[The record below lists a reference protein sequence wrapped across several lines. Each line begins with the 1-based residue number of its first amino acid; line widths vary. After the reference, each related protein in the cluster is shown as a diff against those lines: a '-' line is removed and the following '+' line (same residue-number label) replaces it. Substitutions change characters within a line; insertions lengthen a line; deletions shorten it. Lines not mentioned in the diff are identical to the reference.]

1 MNFETL
7 LFNQDERGVVSL
19 TLNRPEKRNALSAK
33 MIEELTDFT
42 SMLTPDIRAV
52 VIQGAGKLFC
62 AGGDLDWMNNQI
74 KADRLTRISE
84 ARKLAMMLKALNEI
98 PVPLIGKLHGAAYGG
113 GVGLACVCDFVI
125 SSSNVKFGFT
135 ETRLGLIPSTIGPYV
150 IGKMGEA
157 KAREVFMSGQIF
169 NEVEAKKLNIVS
181 EISENLD
188 ESVESHLN
196 PYLQTAPKPVGAP
209 KPLLRSLGP
218 RIDDEVIEET
228 IERLADIWEGEEA
241 RHGIDAVSY
250 THLTLPTKR
259 IV

>member
-7 LFNQDERGVVSL
+7 LFNQDKRGVVSL

-150 IGKMGEA
+150 VGKMGEA
-157 KAREVFMSGQIF
+157 KAREVFMSGQTF

-188 ESVESHLN
+188 QSVESHLN
-196 PYLQTAPKPVGAP
+196 PYLQTAPKAVGEA
-209 KPLLRSLGP
+209 KALLRSLGS
-218 RIDDEVIEET
+218 RIDEQVIEGT

-241 RHGIDAVSY
+241 SHGIDAF
-250 THLTLPTKR
+250 LNKTKPR
-259 IV
+259 WID

>member
-7 LFNQDERGVVSL
+7 LFNQDKRGVVSL

-33 MIEELTDFT
+33 MIEELTGFT
-42 SMLTPDIRAV
+42 SKLTPDTRAV

-84 ARKLAMMLKALNEI
+84 ARKLAMMLKALNEL

-150 IGKMGEA
+150 VGKMGEA
-157 KAREVFMSGQIF
+157 KAREVFMSGQTF

-181 EISENLD
+181 KISENLD
-188 ESVESHLN
+188 QSVESHLN
-196 PYLQTAPKPVGAP
+196 PYLQTAPKAVGEA
-209 KPLLRSLGP
+209 KALLRSLGP
-218 RIDDEVIEET
+218 RIDEQVIEGT

-241 RHGIDAVSY
+241 SHGIDAF
-250 THLTLPTKR
+250 LNKTKPR
-259 IV
+259 WID

>member
-42 SMLTPDIRAV
+42 SMLTPYTRAV

-150 IGKMGEA
+150 VGKMGEA

-188 ESVESHLN
+188 QSVESHLN
-196 PYLQTAPKPVGAP
+196 PYLQTAPKAVGEA
-209 KPLLRSLGP
+209 KALLRSLGP
-218 RIDDEVIEET
+218 RIDEQVIEGT

-241 RHGIDAVSY
+241 SHGIDAF
-250 THLTLPTKR
+250 LNKTKPR
-259 IV
+259 WID

>member
-42 SMLTPDIRAV
+42 SMLTPDTRAV
-52 VIQGAGKLFC
+52 VVQGAGKLFC

-74 KADRLTRISE
+74 KADRRTRISE

-150 IGKMGEA
+150 VGKMGEA
-157 KAREVFMSGQIF
+157 KAREVFMSGQTF

-181 EISENLD
+181 KISENLD
-188 ESVESHLN
+188 QSVESHLN
-196 PYLQTAPKPVGAP
+196 PYLQTAPKAVGEA
-209 KPLLRSLGP
+209 KALLRSLGP

-241 RHGIDAVSY
+241 SHGIDAF
-250 THLTLPTKR
+250 LNKTKPR
-259 IV
+259 WID

>member
-7 LFNQDERGVVSL
+7 LFNQDKRGVVSL

-33 MIEELTDFT
+33 MIEELTGFT
-42 SMLTPDIRAV
+42 SKLTPDTRAV

-150 IGKMGEA
+150 VGKMGEA

-188 ESVESHLN
+188 QSVESHLN
-196 PYLQTAPKPVGAP
+196 PYLQTAPKAVGEA
-209 KPLLRSLGP
+209 KALLRSLGP

-241 RHGIDAVSY
+241 SHGIDAF
-250 THLTLPTKR
+250 LNKTKPR
-259 IV
+259 WID

>member
-7 LFNQDERGVVSL
+7 LFNQDKRGVVSL

-33 MIEELTDFT
+33 MIEELIGFT
-42 SMLTPDIRAV
+42 SKLNPDTRAV

-150 IGKMGEA
+150 VGKMGEA
-157 KAREVFMSGQIF
+157 KAREVFMSGQTF

-188 ESVESHLN
+188 QSVESHLN
-196 PYLQTAPKPVGAP
+196 PYLQTAPKAVGEA
-209 KPLLRSLGP
+209 KALLRSLGS
-218 RIDDEVIEET
+218 RIDEQVIEGT

-241 RHGIDAVSY
+241 SHGIDAF
-250 THLTLPTKR
+250 LNKTKPR
-259 IV
+259 WID

>member
-1 MNFETL
+1 
-7 LFNQDERGVVSL
+7 
-19 TLNRPEKRNALSAK
+19 
-33 MIEELTDFT
+33 MIEELTGFT
-42 SMLTPDIRAV
+42 SKLTPDTRAV

-150 IGKMGEA
+150 VGKMGEA
-157 KAREVFMSGQIF
+157 KAREVFMSGQTF

-188 ESVESHLN
+188 QSVESHLN
-196 PYLQTAPKPVGAP
+196 PYLQTAPKAVGEA
-209 KPLLRSLGP
+209 KALLRSLGP
-218 RIDDEVIEET
+218 RIDEQVIEGT

-241 RHGIDAVSY
+241 SHGIDAF
-250 THLTLPTKR
+250 LNKTKPR
-259 IV
+259 WID

>member
-7 LFNQDERGVVSL
+7 LFNQDKRGVVSL

-33 MIEELTDFT
+33 MIEELTGFT
-42 SMLTPDIRAV
+42 SKLTPDTRAV

-84 ARKLAMMLKALNEI
+84 ARKLAMMLKALNEL

-150 IGKMGEA
+150 VGKMGEA

-188 ESVESHLN
+188 QSVESHLN
-196 PYLQTAPKPVGAP
+196 PYLQTAPKAVGEA
-209 KPLLRSLGP
+209 KALLRSLGP
-218 RIDDEVIEET
+218 RIDEQVIEGT

-241 RHGIDAVSY
+241 SHGIDAF
-250 THLTLPTKR
+250 LNKTKPR
-259 IV
+259 WID

>member
-7 LFNQDERGVVSL
+7 LFNQDKRGVASL

-150 IGKMGEA
+150 VGKMGEA
-157 KAREVFMSGQIF
+157 KAREVFMSGQTF

-188 ESVESHLN
+188 QSVESHLN
-196 PYLQTAPKPVGAP
+196 PYLQTAPKAVGEA
-209 KPLLRSLGP
+209 KALLRSLGP
-218 RIDDEVIEET
+218 RIDEQVIEGT

-241 RHGIDAVSY
+241 SHGIDAF
-250 THLTLPTKR
+250 LNKTKPR
-259 IV
+259 WID

>member
-7 LFNQDERGVVSL
+7 LFNQDKRGVVSL

-33 MIEELTDFT
+33 MIEELTGFT
-42 SMLTPDIRAV
+42 SKLTPDTRAV

-74 KADRLTRISE
+74 EADRLTRISE

-150 IGKMGEA
+150 VGKMGEA
-157 KAREVFMSGQIF
+157 KAREVFMSGQTF

-188 ESVESHLN
+188 QSVESHLN
-196 PYLQTAPKPVGAP
+196 PYLQTAPKEVGEA
-209 KPLLRSLGP
+209 KALLRSLGP
-218 RIDDEVIEET
+218 RIDEQVIEGT

-241 RHGIDAVSY
+241 SHGIDAF
-250 THLTLPTKR
+250 LNKIKPR
-259 IV
+259 WID

>member
-1 MNFETL
+1 MNFETI
-7 LFNQDERGVVSL
+7 LFNQDKRGVVSL
-19 TLNRPEKRNALSAK
+19 TLNRTEKRNALSAN
-33 MIEELTDFT
+33 MIEELNGFT
-42 SMLTPDIRAV
+42 SKLTPDTRAV

-150 IGKMGEA
+150 VGKMGEA
-157 KAREVFMSGQIF
+157 KAREVFMSGQTF

-188 ESVESHLN
+188 QSVESHLN
-196 PYLQTAPKPVGAP
+196 PYLQTAPKAVGEA
-209 KPLLRSLGP
+209 KALLRSLGP
-218 RIDDEVIEET
+218 RIDEQVIEGT

-241 RHGIDAVSY
+241 SHGIDAF
-250 THLTLPTKR
+250 LNKTKPR
-259 IV
+259 WID

>member
-42 SMLTPDIRAV
+42 SMLTPDTRAV

-84 ARKLAMMLKALNEI
+84 ARKLAMMLKALNEL

-150 IGKMGEA
+150 VGKMGEA
-157 KAREVFMSGQIF
+157 KAREVFMSGEIF

-181 EISENLD
+181 KISENLD
-188 ESVESHLN
+188 QSVESHLN
-196 PYLQTAPKPVGAP
+196 PYLQTAPKAVGEA
-209 KPLLRSLGP
+209 KALLRSLGP

-241 RHGIDAVSY
+241 SHGIDAFLNK
-250 THLTLPTKR
+250 TNPR
-259 IV
+259 WID

>member
-7 LFNQDERGVVSL
+7 LFNQDKRGVVSL

-33 MIEELTDFT
+33 MIKELTGFT
-42 SMLTPDIRAV
+42 SKLTPDTRAV

-150 IGKMGEA
+150 VGKMGEA
-157 KAREVFMSGQIF
+157 KAREVFMSGQTF

-188 ESVESHLN
+188 QSVESHLN
-196 PYLQTAPKPVGAP
+196 PYLQTAPKAVGEA
-209 KPLLRSLGP
+209 KALLRSLGP
-218 RIDDEVIEET
+218 RIDEQVIEGT

-241 RHGIDAVSY
+241 SHGIDAF
-250 THLTLPTKR
+250 LNKTKPR
-259 IV
+259 WID

>member
-7 LFNQDERGVVSL
+7 LFNQDKRGVVSL
-19 TLNRPEKRNALSAK
+19 TLNRPEKRNALSGK
-33 MIEELTDFT
+33 MIDELTNFT
-42 SMLTPDIRAV
+42 SLLTPDVRAV

-113 GVGLACVCDFVI
+113 GIGLACVCDFVI

-150 IGKMGEA
+150 VGKMGEA

-188 ESVESHLN
+188 QSVESHLN
-196 PYLQTAPKPVGAP
+196 PYLQTAPKAVGEA
-209 KPLLRSLGP
+209 KALLRSLGP
-218 RIDDEVIEET
+218 RIDEQVIEGT

-241 RHGIDAVSY
+241 SHGIDAF
-250 THLTLPTKR
+250 LNKTKPR
-259 IV
+259 WID

>member
-7 LFNQDERGVVSL
+7 LFNQDKRGVVSL

-33 MIEELTDFT
+33 MIEELTGFT
-42 SMLTPDIRAV
+42 SKLTPDTRAV

-113 GVGLACVCDFVI
+113 GVGLACVCDFII

-150 IGKMGEA
+150 VGKMGEA
-157 KAREVFMSGQIF
+157 KAREVFMSGKTF

-188 ESVESHLN
+188 QSVESHLN
-196 PYLQTAPKPVGAP
+196 PYLQTAPKAVGEA
-209 KPLLRSLGP
+209 KALLRSLGP
-218 RIDDEVIEET
+218 RIDEQVIEGT

-241 RHGIDAVSY
+241 SHGIDAF
-250 THLTLPTKR
+250 LNKTKPR
-259 IV
+259 WID

>member
-7 LFNQDERGVVSL
+7 LFNQDKRGVVSL

-42 SMLTPDIRAV
+42 SMLTPDTRAV

-150 IGKMGEA
+150 VGKMGEA
-157 KAREVFMSGQIF
+157 KAREVFMSGQTF

-188 ESVESHLN
+188 QSVESHLN
-196 PYLQTAPKPVGAP
+196 PYLQTAPKAVGEA
-209 KPLLRSLGP
+209 KALLRSLGP
-218 RIDDEVIEET
+218 RIDEQVIEGT

-241 RHGIDAVSY
+241 SHGIDAF
-250 THLTLPTKR
+250 LNKTKPR
-259 IV
+259 WID

>member
-7 LFNQDERGVVSL
+7 LFNQDKRGVVSL

-33 MIEELTDFT
+33 MIEELTGFT
-42 SMLTPDIRAV
+42 SKLTPDTRAV

-113 GVGLACVCDFVI
+113 GVGLACVCDFVV

-150 IGKMGEA
+150 VGKMGEA

-188 ESVESHLN
+188 QSVESHLN
-196 PYLQTAPKPVGAP
+196 PYLQTAPKAVGEA
-209 KPLLRSLGP
+209 KALLRSLGP
-218 RIDDEVIEET
+218 RIDEQVIEGT

-241 RHGIDAVSY
+241 SHGIYAF
-250 THLTLPTKR
+250 LNKTKPR
-259 IV
+259 WID

>member
-7 LFNQDERGVVSL
+7 LFNQDKRGVVSL

-33 MIEELTDFT
+33 MIEELTGFT
-42 SMLTPDIRAV
+42 SKLTPDTRAV

-150 IGKMGEA
+150 VGKMGEA
-157 KAREVFMSGQIF
+157 KAREVFMSGKVF

-188 ESVESHLN
+188 QSVESHLN
-196 PYLQTAPKPVGAP
+196 PYLQTAPKAVGEA
-209 KPLLRSLGP
+209 KALLRSLGP
-218 RIDDEVIEET
+218 RIDEQVIEGT

-241 RHGIDAVSY
+241 SHGIDAF
-250 THLTLPTKR
+250 LNKTKPR
-259 IV
+259 WID